1 MIPLHDIHDVE
12 RALDSA
18 RLRGRTREVVREILT
33 TGKPAYTVCKAHALG
48 HQNVYRALALV
59 RRNMGRC
66 PFCGTRQAAPF
77 DAG

>member
-1 MIPLHDIHDVE
+1 MIPLHNPHDVE

-18 RLRGRTREVVREILT
+18 RLRGRTRDVVREILT

-59 RRNMGRC
+59 RRNMGHC
-66 PFCGTRQAAPF
+66 PFCGHADPVPF
-77 DAG
+77 DIG